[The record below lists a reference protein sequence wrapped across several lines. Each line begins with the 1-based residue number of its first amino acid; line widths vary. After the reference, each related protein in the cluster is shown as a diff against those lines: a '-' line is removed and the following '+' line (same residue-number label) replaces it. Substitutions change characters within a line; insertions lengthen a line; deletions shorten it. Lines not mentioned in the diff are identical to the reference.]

1 MLAALLILAGLADGQ
16 AVTSFQGLELLGLA
30 LLAADAWCVRQ
41 RTPVLNSKDKAV
53 AAGGWA
59 VLIVAALSLA
69 LALPVL

>member
-1 MLAALLILAGLADGQ
+1 VASLLILAGLADGQ

-30 LLAADAWCVRQ
+30 ILAADAWGVRQ

-53 AAGGWA
+53 AAGGWSLLILAA
-59 VLIVAALSLA
+59 VGLA